1 MPVSDDPTDMPIA
14 PALRHV
20 LVVED
25 EALVRMLVVQVLQE
39 AGYSVSEAAE
49 ATGAL
54 AQIGSGARIDLMVT
68 DVGLPGVN
76 GRQLADQARALRPDL
91 KVLFMTG
98 YAESGLVDMVMPDG
112 FGLITKPFDL
122 DDLAGT
128 VEGLIAG

>member
-91 KVLFMTG
+91 TVLFMTG

>member
-68 DVGLPGVN
+68 DVGLPGAN